1 MIFNVNFRTS
11 SILIKSAIFV
21 CELYRYQNARYNDTK
36 EPNIIFHNSIKK
48 LCVQKAGMFSVRQK
62 ITFKKHIME
71 FQLKGVVN
79 IYDAVNIFVLTE
91 THLIIFQSKFHQT
104 APRGASNEKH

>member
-1 MIFNVNFRTS
+1 VNFIDIKMHGTTIQKNQ
-11 SILIKSAIFV
+11 ILFSTTA
-21 CELYRYQNARYNDTK
+21 LK
-36 EPNIIFHNSIKK
+36 E